1 MKIKSNILFICVFS
15 LLVCHVSATEKGA
28 KTLNKFEP
36 TSLFT
41 DASCSRLKDK
51 VTLKK
56 IKACAFSF
64 YKELALS
71 MYNKQYNS
79 NYRIASYKA
88 YEHPDVQAKQLKT
101 GTYSLLD
108 NPTGISVAEGD
119 TLLVLVAN
127 VHNQKISLRI
137 HNWDVPGKD
146 GFSVKS
152 DYPLKSGEN
161 QIVTKNSGLV
171 YIMYHTP
178 DFRTVAP
185 IKIHFAKGGK
195 INGYF
200 DVTKN
205 SREQWKTMIKAATD
219 KHYDVLGHYAHL
231 IFPVENLA
239 KCNGQDL
246 IDFYDRLVYEE
257 QRFMGLEKY
266 GKMRNNRM
274 LFNVM
279 YKSFMYSAPYHT
291 AYNVKTMTDL
301 CNVRS
306 LLISSWGP
314 AHEVGHSN
322 QTRPGLKWIG
332 TTETTNNIQ
341 SMYIQ
346 RLFGSASRL
355 QMLNKY
361 ERAMNTVFRTC
372 IHHHFIKDHFEKL
385 IPFWQLELYME
396 YILGNTDFYK
406 DIYEHIRIH
415 ENKSSEGESLLEFT
429 YICCKYSGLDL
440 TDFFV
445 KWGFLVPINQEVK
458 EYGAVKMLSI
468 TEQQIINTK
477 KRIAA
482 LNLPKPKHCLEYIC
496 ESNESLYLKNET
508 VVRGNAVREGNMFM
522 MRGWENAVA
531 YEIYDME
538 NNLLFVSPSS
548 SFRIDCK
555 LPDTFKMYAIA
566 VDGKRTEVFLRR
578 PIDA

>member
-1 MKIKSNILFICVFS
+1 MKIKSNILLICVFS
-15 LLVCHVSATEKGA
+15 FLACHVSADGKVS
-28 KTLNKFEP
+28 KTPKEFEP
-36 TSLFT
+36 GTLFT
-41 DASCSRLKDK
+41 DASCSALKDK

-56 IKACAFSF
+56 IKACTSPF

-71 MYNKQYNS
+71 MYNKQYDNY
-79 NYRIASYKA
+79 YRIASYKA

-101 GTYSLLD
+101 STYSLLD

-119 TLLVLVAN
+119 TLLVLVADT
-127 VHNQKISLRI
+127 HNQKLSLRI
-137 HNWDVPGKD
+137 HNWDVSGKD
-146 GFSVKS
+146 GFYAKS
-152 DYPLKSGEN
+152 DYPLESGEN
-161 QIVTKNSGLV
+161 KIVTKNPGLIYV
-171 YIMYHTP
+171 MYHTP

-185 IKIHFAKGGK
+185 VKIHFAKGGK
-195 INGYF
+195 VNGYF
-200 DVTKN
+200 DVTRN
-205 SREQWKTMIKAATD
+205 NREQWKTMINDAVD
-219 KHYDVLGHYAHL
+219 KHYDVLGYYAHL
-231 IFPVENLA
+231 IFPVANLA

-274 LFNVM
+274 LFSVM
-279 YKSFMYSAPYHT
+279 YTSYMYAAGYHT
-291 AYNVKTMTDL
+291 AYNANTMNDL

-306 LLISSWGP
+306 LLTSSWGP
-314 AHEVGHSN
+314 AHEVGHCN

-332 TTETTNNIQ
+332 TAETTNNIQ
-341 SMYIQ
+341 AMYIQ
-346 RLFGSASRL
+346 RLFGSAARM

-361 ERAMNTVFRTC
+361 ELSMNTVFRPR

-406 DIYEHIRIH
+406 DIYEHVRTH

-429 YICCKYSGLDL
+429 YLCCKYSGLDL

-468 TEQQIINTK
+468 TEQQIIDTK

-496 ESNESLYLKNET
+496 EGNESLYLKNG
-508 VVRGNAVREGNMFM
+508 VVVKGNAVHEGNAFM

-538 NNLLFVSPSS
+538 NNLLFVSPKPF
-548 SFRIDCK
+548 FRVDCE

-566 VDGKRTEVFLRR
+566 VDGKRTEVLF
-578 PIDA
+578 